1 MTKVAELLGHTE
13 RVLYMAMSP
22 DGSVVVS
29 ATDAKTPRYFI
40 LENVRNFVSFKKS
53 VVLKL
58 CLRALPKM
66 RKRLPTLDVFSGC
79 GGLSHGL
86 HEAGV
91 AESRW
96 AIEVFAP
103 SHGTPTSGRA
113 GDPGAL
119 NSKCP
124 KYLRPPIWTRT
135 WRAAVR
141 CNVEGVLR
149 VGGNAS
155 GEVEAAK
162 DAAECYDGVCLI
174 ACGNLDTADGHRR
187 CRDFSLELPP
197 RT

>member
-1 MTKVAELLGHTE
+1 M
-13 RVLYMAMSP
+13 
-22 DGSVVVS
+22 
-29 ATDAKTPRYFI
+29 
-40 LENVRNFVSFKKS
+40 
-53 VVLKL
+53 
-58 CLRALPKM
+58 C
-66 RKRLPTLDVFSGC
+66 
-79 GGLSHGL
+79 LSHGL

-96 AIEVFAP
+96 A
-103 SHGTPTSGRA
+103 
-113 GDPGAL
+113 
-119 NSKCP
+119 
-124 KYLRPPIWTRT
+124 RT

-149 VGGNAS
+149 VGGNAARAGVNAS
-155 GEVEAAK
+155 GEVEVRYAYPEAAK